1 MKRSEWKFVLK
12 AKQMRADVVAF
23 LARRTEEGMEP
34 DDLLCSRN
42 ARSRTPLVGRAQ
54 WKIIQ
59 PPSLKRERASLEG
72 ACISFDARSRSR
84 TTSALIEGNG
94 KMLVSASVFLL
105 VGLLIAP
112 ASLVAESSSVIEV
125 GKFSSGTVGQ
135 AMPDGWKP
143 LTFKKI
149 PKHTSYEV
157 VKDGG
162 MTIVKAVSEA
172 SASGLI
178 KPVVIDPKEFPII
191 RWHWKIDNVLK
202 GSDVT
207 LKEGDDFPARLY
219 ITFAYDPDKVSF
231 GKKLKY
237 KAGQVI
243 FGDIP
248 IGAINYVWEAKTPVG
263 TIIDNAYTDFVK
275 MVVVESGPQ
284 KIGMWIDEERNIYED
299 YKKAFGEEPPMI
311 NGVAIMSDTD
321 NTKEQATA
329 YYGDIVFQKS
339 VKASAR

>member
-1 MKRSEWKFVLK
+1 MEQMAWKFVRI
-12 AKQMRADVVAF
+12 AMGVRVDVAAF
-23 LARRTEEGMEP
+23 LARRTEEGMEA

-42 ARSRTPLVGRAQ
+42 ARPEKALVGRAQ
-54 WKIIQ
+54 WKILQ
-59 PPSLKRERASLEG
+59 PPSPKRERASLAG
-72 ACISFDARSRSR
+72 ACISFDARSRRR
-84 TTSALIEGNG
+84 TTSASESRSGV
-94 KMLVSASVFLL
+94 KVSSVKVLL
-105 VGLLIAP
+105 LAVLLSTPIA
-112 ASLVAESSSVIEV
+112 VMAESPSVIEV
-125 GKFSSGTVGQ
+125 AKFSSGTVGQ

-162 MTIVKAVSEA
+162 VTIVKAISEA
-172 SASGLI
+172 SASGLT
-178 KPVVIDPKEFPII
+178 KPVVIDPKEFPIV
-191 RWHWKIDNVLK
+191 RWRWKVDNVLK

-248 IGAINYVWEAKTPVG
+248 IGAINYVWETKTPVG

-275 MVVVESGPQ
+275 MVVVESGTQ
-284 KIGMWIDEERNIYED
+284 KAGMWVDEERNIYED

-321 NTKEQATA
+321 NTKESATA
-329 YYGDIVFQKS
+329 YYGDIMFK
-339 VKASAR
+339 KAAQ

>member
-1 MKRSEWKFVLK
+1 MLIATTGVLL
-12 AKQMRADVVAF
+12 AMCLLMVPAF
-23 LARRTEEGMEP
+23 L
-34 DDLLCSRN
+34 
-42 ARSRTPLVGRAQ
+42 
-54 WKIIQ
+54 W
-59 PPSLKRERASLEG
+59 
-72 ACISFDARSRSR
+72 
-84 TTSALIEGNG
+84 
-94 KMLVSASVFLL
+94 
-105 VGLLIAP
+105 
-112 ASLVAESSSVIEV
+112 AESGAVLEV
-125 GKFSSGTVGQ
+125 GKFSTSQVGQ
-135 AMPDGWKP
+135 VMPDGWKP

-157 VKDGG
+157 VKEGG
-162 MTIVKAVSEA
+162 VTIVKAVSEA
-172 SASGLI
+172 SASGLT
-178 KPVVIDPKEFPII
+178 KPVVIDPKEYPIV
-191 RWHWKIDNVLK
+191 RWRWKIDNVLK

-248 IGAINYVWEAKTPVG
+248 IGAINYVWETKTPVG

-275 MVVVESGPQ
+275 MVVVESGTQ
-284 KIGMWIDEERNIYED
+284 NVGMWIDEERNIYED

-321 NTKEQATA
+321 NTKERATA

-339 VKASAR
+339 VKTSAR

>member
-1 MKRSEWKFVLK
+1 MEQMAWKFVWI
-12 AKQMRADVVAF
+12 A
-23 LARRTEEGMEP
+23 
-34 DDLLCSRN
+34 
-42 ARSRTPLVGRAQ
+42 
-54 WKIIQ
+54 I
-59 PPSLKRERASLEG
+59 
-72 ACISFDARSRSR
+72 
-84 TTSALIEGNG
+84 
-94 KMLVSASVFLL
+94 
-105 VGLLIAP
+105 GLLIVP
-112 ASLVAESSSVIEV
+112 VAVRAEPPSVIEV
-125 GKFSSGTVGQ
+125 AKFSSGTVGQ
-135 AMPDGWKP
+135 GMPDGWKP

-162 MTIVKAVSEA
+162 VMVVKAVSEA
-172 SASGLI
+172 SASGLT
-178 KPVVIDPKEFPII
+178 KPVVIDPKEFPIV
-191 RWHWKIDNVLK
+191 RWRWKIDNVLK

-219 ITFAYDPDKVSF
+219 ITFQYDPDKVSF
-231 GKKLKY
+231 GKKLKF

-248 IGAINYVWEAKTPVG
+248 IGAINYVWETKAPVG

-299 YKKAFGEEPPMI
+299 YKKAFGEETPMI

-321 NTKEQATA
+321 NTKERATA

-339 VKASAR
+339 TKAVSR